1 SVRCLQPD
9 LHPPLVRGLLPAGGK
24 PPLLPLPRRR
34 LRRPHGRAGG
44 RAAPAPI
51 APDHAPARWRHAGRG
66 RGGAVMAMP
75 IRPDGGDHRAP
86 IGRIESYGGTA
97 PSVAGLSEQGVQS
110 TPGQQAVVMAALAI
124 GLLLMGIQL
133 WLLTVA
139 L

>member
-1 SVRCLQPD
+1 
-9 LHPPLVRGLLPAGGK
+9 
-24 PPLLPLPRRR
+24 
-34 LRRPHGRAGG
+34 
-44 RAAPAPI
+44 
-51 APDHAPARWRHAGRG
+51 
-66 RGGAVMAMP
+66 MAMP

-139 L
+139 LELYLAGRGERGWLLALVSGLIFVGGLLMLRLLGRRPQLGGQPRT